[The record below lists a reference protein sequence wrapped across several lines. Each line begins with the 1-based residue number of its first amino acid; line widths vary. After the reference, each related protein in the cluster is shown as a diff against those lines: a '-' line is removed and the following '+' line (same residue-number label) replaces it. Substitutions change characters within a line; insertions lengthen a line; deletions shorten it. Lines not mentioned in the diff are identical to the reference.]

1 MMDNDLPAFLKDDLS
16 LKLIFFG
23 GKGGVGKT
31 TCACATALKLTLS
44 QPEKPYLLVST
55 DPAHSLRDT
64 LADLI
69 LPKNLEVLE
78 LDAATSL
85 NKFKARHEKVLEE
98 IAERGT
104 FLDEEDLQSLMDLSL
119 PGMDELSAYLE
130 IAEWL
135 QQKRYHCIVIDTAPT
150 GHTLRLL
157 EMPDLVRR
165 WLVGLD
171 TLLAK
176 HRYIRRHFTGD
187 NQLDHLDRF
196 LLEMDDSLKAMEK
209 LMVDPARCRFVIVML
224 AEMMSVEE
232 STDLARTLSG
242 RKIPTPELIVNQ
254 LLPANDCPTCSARR
268 NKQML
273 TLTVAL
279 NRLREKQFWT
289 LPLLPIEPRGSSIS
303 SLFSQ
308 LHPMEKIY
316 QLNKPTIELPLRVEE
331 AIPMPP
337 SSIKL
342 MIFSGKGGV
351 GKTTMACATAL
362 RMHNQ
367 YPNLRVLLFSTDP
380 AHSIADCL
388 GIAVKSKPTQIL
400 PGLDAQEIN
409 AEAAFDEV
417 RGEYRSELESFLADA
432 LPNVDITFDREVME
446 HLLDLAPPGL
456 DEIMALTAVVEHLTG
471 DCYDVVV
478 MDSAPSGHL
487 IRLLQ
492 MPGIIGGWL
501 KQFFTLLLKYRNV
514 MRLPKLSERLVDL
527 SRKLKA
533 LRILLTDPDK
543 TSLYAVTIPTNL
555 ALEKTSEMLVSLH
568 QLGVNT
574 KAILINQITPGSSCE
589 LCQVI
594 NQRECLQIKKAGEV
608 LFNDLPKTRIFLH
621 SNSEG
626 LARLNDLGSKL
637 YLSL

>member
-1 MMDNDLPAFLKDDLS
+1 MMDNVLPAFLKDDLS

-31 TCACATALKLTLS
+31 TCACATALKLSLG
-44 QPEKPYLLVST
+44 QPDKPYLLVST
-55 DPAHSLRDT
+55 DPAHSLCDS
-64 LADLI
+64 LAGLI

-78 LDAATSL
+78 LDAVASL
-85 NKFKARHEKVLEE
+85 NKFKRRHEKVLEE

-187 NQLDHLDRF
+187 NRLDHLDRF
-196 LLEMDDSLKAMEK
+196 LLEMDDSVKVMEK
-209 LMVDPARCRFVIVML
+209 LMIDPASCRFVIVML

-232 STDLARTLSG
+232 SADLARTLSG

-254 LLPANDCPTCSARR
+254 LLPANDCPVCSTRR
-268 NKQML
+268 KMQML
-273 TLTVAL
+273 SLSLAL
-279 NRLREKQFWT
+279 NRLREQQFWT
-289 LPLLPIEPRGSSIS
+289 LPLLPVEPSGGALSTLWSQVRSIEQIDQPIKSA
-303 SLFSQ
+303 F
-308 LHPMEKIY
+308 
-316 QLNKPTIELPLRVEE
+316 ELPIRVEE
-331 AIPMPP
+331 P
-337 SSIKL
+337 SPLPNRSSKL
-342 MIFSGKGGV
+342 LIFSGKGGV

-362 RMHNQ
+362 RMHEQ
-367 YPNLRVLLFSTDP
+367 YPDLRIILFSTDP
-380 AHSIADCL
+380 AHSLADCL
-388 GIAVKSKPTQIL
+388 GIAVKGRPTPIF

-409 AEAAFDEV
+409 AEVAFDEV
-417 RGEYRSELESFLADA
+417 RREYRSELEDFLADA
-432 LPNVDITFDREVME
+432 LPHVDITFDREVME

-456 DEIMALTAVVEHLTG
+456 DEIMALTAVVEHLSAG
-471 DCYDVVV
+471 CYDVVV

-487 IRLLQ
+487 IRLLE

-501 KQFFTLLLKYRNV
+501 KQFFSLLLKYRHV

-533 LRILLTDPDK
+533 LRILLSDPDK

-555 ALEKTSEMLVSLH
+555 ALEKTSEMLLSLH
-568 QLGVNT
+568 QLGIGT
-574 KAILINQITPGSSCE
+574 KAMLINQITPESDCE
-589 LCQVI
+589 LCRAL
-594 NQRECLQIKKAGEV
+594 NQREDQQIEKAREV
-608 LFNDLPKTRIFLH
+608 LFVDLPKTRIYLH
-621 SNSEG
+621 SNTGG
-626 LARLNDLGSKL
+626 LARLTMLGSKL
-637 YLSL
+637 FLS

>member
-1 MMDNDLPAFLKDDLS
+1 MMDNVLPAFLKDDLS

-31 TCACATALKLTLS
+31 TCACATALKLSLG
-44 QPEKPYLLVST
+44 QPDKPYLLVST
-55 DPAHSLRDT
+55 DPAHSLCDS
-64 LADLI
+64 LAGLI

-78 LDAATSL
+78 LDAVASL
-85 NKFKARHEKVLEE
+85 NKFKRRHEKVLEE

-135 QQKRYHCIVIDTAPT
+135 QQERYHCIVIDTAPT

-187 NQLDHLDRF
+187 NRLDHLDRF
-196 LLEMDDSLKAMEK
+196 LLEMDDSVKVMEK
-209 LMVDPARCRFVIVML
+209 LMIDPASCRFVIVML

-232 STDLARTLSG
+232 SADLARTLSG

-254 LLPANDCPTCSARR
+254 LLPANDCPVCSTRR
-268 NKQML
+268 KMQML
-273 TLTVAL
+273 SLSLAL
-279 NRLREKQFWT
+279 NRLREQQFWT
-289 LPLLPIEPRGSSIS
+289 LPLLPVEPSGGALSTLWSQVRSIEQIDQPIKSA
-303 SLFSQ
+303 F
-308 LHPMEKIY
+308 
-316 QLNKPTIELPLRVEE
+316 ELPIRVEE
-331 AIPMPP
+331 P
-337 SSIKL
+337 SPLPNRSSKL
-342 MIFSGKGGV
+342 LIFSGKGGV

-362 RMHNQ
+362 RMHEQ
-367 YPNLRVLLFSTDP
+367 YPDLRIILFSTDP
-380 AHSIADCL
+380 AHSLADCL
-388 GIAVKSKPTQIL
+388 GIAVKGRPTPIF

-409 AEAAFDEV
+409 AEVAFDEV
-417 RGEYRSELESFLADA
+417 RREYRSELEDFLADA
-432 LPNVDITFDREVME
+432 LPHVDITFDREVME

-456 DEIMALTAVVEHLTG
+456 DEIMALTAVVEHLSAG
-471 DCYDVVV
+471 CYDVVV

-487 IRLLQ
+487 IRLLE

-501 KQFFTLLLKYRNV
+501 KQFFSLLLKYRHV

-533 LRILLTDPDK
+533 LRILLSDPDK

-555 ALEKTSEMLVSLH
+555 ALEKTSEMLLSLH
-568 QLGVNT
+568 QLGIST
-574 KAILINQITPGSSCE
+574 KAMLINQITPESDCE
-589 LCQVI
+589 LCRAL
-594 NQRECLQIKKAGEV
+594 NQREDQQIKKARED
-608 LFNDLPKTRIFLH
+608 LFVDLPKTRIYLH
-621 SNSEG
+621 SNTGG
-626 LARLNDLGSKL
+626 LARLTMLGSKL
-637 YLSL
+637 FLS

>member
-1 MMDNDLPAFLKDDLS
+1 MDNVLPAFLKDDLS

-31 TCACATALKLTLS
+31 TCACATALKLSLG
-44 QPEKPYLLVST
+44 QPDKPYLLVST
-55 DPAHSLRDT
+55 DPAHSLCDS
-64 LADLI
+64 LAGLI

-78 LDAATSL
+78 LDAVASL
-85 NKFKARHEKVLEE
+85 NKFKRRHEKVLEE

-135 QQKRYHCIVIDTAPT
+135 QQERYHCIVIDTAPT

-187 NQLDHLDRF
+187 NRLDHLDRF
-196 LLEMDDSLKAMEK
+196 LLEMDDSVKVMEK
-209 LMVDPARCRFVIVML
+209 LMIDPASCRFVIVML

-232 STDLARTLSG
+232 SADLARTLSG

-254 LLPANDCPTCSARR
+254 LLPANDCPVCSTRR
-268 NKQML
+268 KMQML
-273 TLTVAL
+273 SLSLAL
-279 NRLREKQFWT
+279 NRLREQQFWT
-289 LPLLPIEPRGSSIS
+289 LPLLPVEPSGGALSTLWSQVRSIEQIDQPIKSA
-303 SLFSQ
+303 F
-308 LHPMEKIY
+308 
-316 QLNKPTIELPLRVEE
+316 ELPIRVEE
-331 AIPMPP
+331 P
-337 SSIKL
+337 SPLPNRSSKL
-342 MIFSGKGGV
+342 LIFSGKGGV

-362 RMHNQ
+362 RMHEQ
-367 YPNLRVLLFSTDP
+367 YPDLRIILFSTDP
-380 AHSIADCL
+380 AHSLADCL
-388 GIAVKSKPTQIL
+388 GIAVKGRPTPIF

-409 AEAAFDEV
+409 AEVAFDEV
-417 RGEYRSELESFLADA
+417 RREYRSELEDFLADA
-432 LPNVDITFDREVME
+432 LPHVDITFDREVME

-456 DEIMALTAVVEHLTG
+456 DEIMALTAVVEHLSAG
-471 DCYDVVV
+471 CYDVVV

-487 IRLLQ
+487 IRLLE

-501 KQFFTLLLKYRNV
+501 KQFFSLLLKYRHV

-533 LRILLTDPDK
+533 LRILLSDPDK

-555 ALEKTSEMLVSLH
+555 ALEKTSEMLLSLH
-568 QLGVNT
+568 QLGIST
-574 KAILINQITPGSSCE
+574 KAMLINQITPESDCE
-589 LCQVI
+589 LCRAL
-594 NQRECLQIKKAGEV
+594 NQREDQQIKKARED
-608 LFNDLPKTRIFLH
+608 LFVDLPKTRIYLH
-621 SNSEG
+621 SNTGG
-626 LARLNDLGSKL
+626 LARLTMLGSKL
-637 YLSL
+637 FLS

>member
-1 MMDNDLPAFLKDDLS
+1 MMDNVLPAFLKDDLS

-31 TCACATALKLTLS
+31 TCACATALKLSLG
-44 QPEKPYLLVST
+44 QPDKPYLLVST
-55 DPAHSLRDT
+55 DPAHSLCDS
-64 LADLI
+64 LAGLI

-78 LDAATSL
+78 LDAVASL
-85 NKFKARHEKVLEE
+85 NKFKRRHEKVLEE

-135 QQKRYHCIVIDTAPT
+135 QQERYHCIVIDTAPT

-187 NQLDHLDRF
+187 SRLDHLDRF

-209 LMVDPARCRFVIVML
+209 LMIDPANCRFVIVML

-232 STDLARTLSG
+232 SADLASTLSG

-254 LLPANDCPTCSARR
+254 LLPANNCPVCSTRR
-268 NKQML
+268 KRQMISL
-273 TLTVAL
+273 SLAL
-279 NRLREKQFWT
+279 NRLREQQFWT
-289 LPLLPIEPRGSSIS
+289 LPLLPVEPSGGALSTLWSQVRSIEQIDQP
-303 SLFSQ
+303 
-308 LHPMEKIY
+308 
-316 QLNKPTIELPLRVEE
+316 NKSAFELPIRVEE
-331 AIPMPP
+331 P
-337 SSIKL
+337 SPLPNRSSKL
-342 MIFSGKGGV
+342 LIFSGKGGV

-362 RMHNQ
+362 RMHEQ
-367 YPNLRVLLFSTDP
+367 YPDLRIILFSTDP
-380 AHSIADCL
+380 AHSLADCL
-388 GIAVKSKPTQIL
+388 GIAVKNTPTLIL

-409 AEAAFDEV
+409 AEIAFDEI
-417 RGEYRSELESFLADA
+417 RREYRSELEDFLADA
-432 LPNVDITFDREVME
+432 LPHVDITFDREVME

-456 DEIMALTAVVEHLTG
+456 DEIMALTAVVEHLTA

-487 IRLLQ
+487 IRLLE

-501 KQFFTLLLKYRNV
+501 KQFFSLLLKYRHV

-533 LRILLTDPDK
+533 LRILLSDPDK

-555 ALEKTSEMLVSLH
+555 ALEKTSEMLLSLH
-568 QLGVNT
+568 QLGIST
-574 KAILINQITPGSSCE
+574 KAMLINQITPESDCE
-589 LCQVI
+589 LCRAL
-594 NQRECLQIKKAGEV
+594 NQREDQQIKKARED
-608 LFNDLPKTRIFLH
+608 LFVDLPKTRIYLH
-621 SNSEG
+621 SNTGG
-626 LARLNDLGSKL
+626 LARLTMLGSKL
-637 YLSL
+637 FLS

>member
-1 MMDNDLPAFLKDDLS
+1 MMDNVLPAFLKDDLS

-31 TCACATALKLTLS
+31 TCACATALKLSLG
-44 QPEKPYLLVST
+44 QPDKPYLLVST
-55 DPAHSLRDT
+55 DPAHSLCDS
-64 LADLI
+64 LAGLI

-78 LDAATSL
+78 LDAVASL
-85 NKFKARHEKVLEE
+85 NKFKRRHEKVLEE

-135 QQKRYHCIVIDTAPT
+135 QQERYHCIVIDTAPT

-187 NQLDHLDRF
+187 SRLDHLDRF

-209 LMVDPARCRFVIVML
+209 LMIDPANCRFVIVML

-232 STDLARTLSG
+232 SADLASTLSG

-254 LLPANDCPTCSARR
+254 LLPANNCPVCSTRR
-268 NKQML
+268 KRQMISL
-273 TLTVAL
+273 SLAL
-279 NRLREKQFWT
+279 NRLREQQFWT
-289 LPLLPIEPRGSSIS
+289 LPLLPVEPSGGALSTLWSQVRSIEQIDQPIKSA
-303 SLFSQ
+303 F
-308 LHPMEKIY
+308 
-316 QLNKPTIELPLRVEE
+316 ELPIRVEE
-331 AIPMPP
+331 P
-337 SSIKL
+337 SPLPNRSSKL
-342 MIFSGKGGV
+342 LIFSGKGGV

-362 RMHNQ
+362 RMHEQ
-367 YPNLRVLLFSTDP
+367 YPDLRIILFSTDP
-380 AHSIADCL
+380 AHSLADCL
-388 GIAVKSKPTQIL
+388 GIAVKGRPTPIF

-409 AEAAFDEV
+409 AEVAFDEV
-417 RGEYRSELESFLADA
+417 RREYRSELEDFLADA
-432 LPNVDITFDREVME
+432 LPHVDITFDREVME

-456 DEIMALTAVVEHLTG
+456 DEIMALTAVVEHLSAG
-471 DCYDVVV
+471 CYDVVV

-487 IRLLQ
+487 IRLLE

-501 KQFFTLLLKYRNV
+501 KQFFSLLLKYRHV

-533 LRILLTDPDK
+533 LRILLSDPDK

-555 ALEKTSEMLVSLH
+555 ALEKTSEMLLSLH
-568 QLGVNT
+568 QLGIST
-574 KAILINQITPGSSCE
+574 KAMLINQITPESDCE
-589 LCQVI
+589 LCRAL
-594 NQRECLQIKKAGEV
+594 NQREDQQIKKARED
-608 LFNDLPKTRIFLH
+608 LFVDLPKTRIYLH
-621 SNSEG
+621 SNTGG
-626 LARLNDLGSKL
+626 LARLTMLGSKL
-637 YLSL
+637 FLS